1 MSWVLQNVVHNL
13 TLLDLEKYSGVMSY
27 TLLWLEQLSTFE
39 DEVRYIW
46 PSRWSLMKTVFLIN
60 RYSPMI
66 DATLNISMNL
76 YTTNPNSCKIQT
88 EIFSGTYVIGSF
100 ASEAIIMARTLA
112 LYDSSYFVVFAMS
125 ATGLGIVIPSIIICY
140 SFLTKITYPDAAILR
155 LIGGCIP
162 TVEDRPVWVLYMCL
176 IISETVVVL
185 LTFYKMWQT
194 HVDKTHRS
202 PLVHTMY
209 RDGALYYIL
218 LLAVSVLNLCFMLL
232 APQAAS
238 GLIQMPF
245 RIIHSALCSRVL
257 LNLRKVAAK
266 LTDMSIEDFRQSR
279 IAFGPGILDRQHS
292 SYLMDLELD
301 TLEDYR

>member
-1 MSWVLQNVVHNL
+1 
-13 TLLDLEKYSGVMSY
+13 
-27 TLLWLEQLSTFE
+27 
-39 DEVRYIW
+39 
-46 PSRWSLMKTVFLIN
+46 
-60 RYSPMI
+60 MI

-76 YTTNPNSCKIQT
+76 YTTNPKT

-112 LYDSSYFVVFAMS
+112 LYDFSYFVVFAMS

-140 SFLTKITYPDAAILR
+140 SFLTKITYPDAAILH

-176 IISETVVVL
+176 IISETGESESAPS
-185 LTFYKMWQT
+185 T